1 MYLAEARF
9 FLGGGTGGGGG
20 RGLGGEM
27 AETRVSDETGEEEQ
41 PSNEVVEE
49 FVSNLNRAGEEEWVF
64 KGAGEEEWVFKGTE
78 E

>member
-1 MYLAEARF
+1 
-9 FLGGGTGGGGG
+9 
-20 RGLGGEM
+20 M